1 MNIDFNADEIFEM
14 ALQIER
20 NGGRFYRLA
29 AEGAK
34 DQGVRQILLDLA
46 VMEEEHENVFAAMRK
61 ELSNSDKMSATFDPH
76 GEAASYLRAMAD
88 GHVFNARMDPKDFF
102 AHQQSLESV
111 LKKAIELEKDSIIF
125 YLGMKEMVPQRLGKD
140 RIDHIIR
147 EEMRHIVSLNR
158 ELVACRRAST
168 SQKG

>member
-34 DQGVRQILLDLA
+34 DQGVRQMLLDLA
-46 VMEEEHENVFAAMRK
+46 AMEEEHENVFATMRK
-61 ELSNSDKMSATFDPH
+61 ELSNSNKTSATFDPH

-88 GHVFNARMDPKDFF
+88 GHVFDSRMDPKGFF
-102 AHQQSLESV
+102 AHEQSLESV
-111 LKKAIELEKDSIIF
+111 LKKAIALEKDSIIF
-125 YLGMKEMVPQRLGKD
+125 YLGTISFIPR
-140 RIDHIIR
+140 
-147 EEMRHIVSLNR
+147 
-158 ELVACRRAST
+158 
-168 SQKG
+168 